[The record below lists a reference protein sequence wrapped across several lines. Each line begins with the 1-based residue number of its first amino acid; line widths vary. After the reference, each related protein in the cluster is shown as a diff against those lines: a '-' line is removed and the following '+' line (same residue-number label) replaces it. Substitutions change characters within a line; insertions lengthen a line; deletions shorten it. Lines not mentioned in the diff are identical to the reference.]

1 MVVPGAE
8 QQGED
13 PMAAITMSRQFGAG
27 GRSLGEKLCERFGF
41 HLVDELVI
49 DELARKAKLKG
60 DWLTAMEK
68 EASSTLLGLLSNVV
82 SSGHFLK
89 TPAAPGEE
97 FERQKYKDFLRRIMS
112 AMANE
117 GGYVLL
123 GRGSQF
129 VLSKHPKVFRI
140 LLVAEYEDRVKF
152 MVQRYHLSE
161 DEAKK
166 IIKEKETQRTAV
178 ATKIF
183 GADIDDP
190 KLYHIV
196 LNTSLIPFDWAVDFA
211 GDIFARFRKELGE
224 G

>member
-1 MVVPGAE
+1 
-8 QQGED
+8 
-13 PMAAITMSRQFGAG
+13 
-27 GRSLGEKLCERFGF
+27 LGERLCERFGF
-41 HLVDELVI
+41 RLVDEFVI

-68 EASSTLLGLLSNVV
+68 EASSTLLSLLSSIV

-97 FERQKYKDFLRRIMS
+97 FEHKKYRDFLRRIMT

-123 GRGSQF
+123 GRGSQ
-129 VLSKHPKVFRI
+129 LILRTHPKVFRI

-161 DEAKK
+161 EEAKK
-166 IIKEKETQRTAV
+166 IIKEKEGQRAAV
-178 ATKIF
+178 AMNIF

-190 KLYHIV
+190 KLYHLV
-196 LNTSLIPFDWAVDFA
+196 LNTSLVPFDWAVEIA
-211 GDIFARFRKELGE
+211 GDFFARFRKNLGE
-224 G
+224 A

>member
-1 MVVPGAE
+1 
-8 QQGED
+8 
-13 PMAAITMSRQFGAG
+13 MAAITISRQFGAG
-27 GRSLGEKLCERFGF
+27 GRTLGERLCDQFGF

-49 DELARKAKLKG
+49 DELARKAKVKG

-68 EASSTLLGLLSNVV
+68 EASSTLLGLLSSMV

-117 GGYVLL
+117 GGYILL

-129 VLSKHPKVFRI
+129 VLRKHPKVFRI

-166 IIKEKETQRTAV
+166 IIKEKETQRAAV

-196 LNTSLIPFDWAVDFA
+196 LNTSLIPFDRAVEAA
-211 GDIFARFRKELGE
+211 GDLFSRFRKDLGE
-224 G
+224 E